1 MPLDIGRTDHCSCY
15 RRHAVYVSYELRAGA
30 AARVTETV
38 YVLVELSCA
47 VTTMVIVL
55 LPIFSAIS
63 PDADPLDTAV
73 PFTVTV
79 AFDSF
84 TVGVTVIEVTAYATL
99 AV

>member
-1 MPLDIGRTDHCSCY
+1 
-15 RRHAVYVSYELRAGA
+15 
-30 AARVTETV
+30 
-38 YVLVELSCA
+38 
-47 VTTMVIVL
+47 MVIVL